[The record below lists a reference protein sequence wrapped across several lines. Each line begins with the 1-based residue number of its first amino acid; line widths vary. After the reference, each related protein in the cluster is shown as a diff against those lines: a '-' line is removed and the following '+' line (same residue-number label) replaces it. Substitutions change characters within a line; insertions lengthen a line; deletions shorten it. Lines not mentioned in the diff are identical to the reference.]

1 MEAGKGSFGRI
12 ENLEYQIEGLIVESR
27 DREFTEYLKK
37 LKDRL
42 YASKYQVD
50 LLQEELDANC
60 KRYEERIQMWTQAQE
75 AQQVQEAQQIQQGQ
89 VQEPQQMQQGQ
100 MQESQQMPVQVPS
113 QSMQSQAQAP
123 QNVRKP
129 IKKDNLEFIIGA
141 TIFGVIGAA
150 FILTDL
156 VLLGMN
162 YTNGF
167 VKGIGLCVICIAV
180 LAFSELVV
188 YRRLPK
194 LGYVLSAIGIG
205 GLYLSVVINFL
216 VLHNFNLWATLIVT
230 MVITVMVVL
239 LSRKRDSLVYRII
252 GMIAGYLCFFT
263 IQKGITNVEFLVVSG
278 MVFLM
283 SVLCIALPL
292 RKRYTAINCIH
303 MCINAIFTLAFL
315 GRAKYCGVTELN
327 FVFIFLASATV
338 VMHLLLAV
346 QVLYQKRCA
355 QADSGKKSETD
366 VLILVFYGISAYILS
381 LRVAFL
387 MGDIYRGI
395 ARATTEG
402 EAGRIILAAC
412 MAAIILAV
420 IGILT
425 FIVLAIK
432 KCPERWAI
440 CYYLNF
446 VIWVIFAGTGRPLI
460 RYEYEYLPGQI
471 ALVVLLL
478 ISKLCCLKKIREL
491 KVSDAILTT
500 YICLYIVSSAMAG
513 DAYEVILLVGG
524 VLLSILLLSQWK
536 TYQEVVLTLALAVFA
551 YQVIPSQLRL
561 PAVAGLFFVGIL
573 LFNNVK
579 RWKDEKI
586 FVYNIF
592 MLIGQAY
599 CFLIL
604 YNPVYQGAYLTY
616 LCMLIFGLATIIVT
630 FNDKYQM
637 DFKGKNMILA
647 IFLSYM
653 SFAFRTGENI
663 VNSILLM
670 VVALICVGIG
680 FAKNQKAVRIYGLT
694 LSLLVCAKIGVYD
707 FVEASTLQKTILF
720 FIVGVI
726 ALIIAGIYIILEKK
740 RSDAENKRQNNFVW
754 QEAPAEAGTFIEP
767 EQPIEQEQSIEP
779 ERFIGQEQSM
789 GQ

>member
-1 MEAGKGSFGRI
+1 MEEGKGSLGRI
-12 ENLEYQIEGLIVESR
+12 ENMEYQIEGLISESR
-27 DREFTEYLKK
+27 DREFTEYLNN
-37 LKDRL
+37 LKNRL
-42 YASKYQVD
+42 FASKYQVD

-60 KRYEERIQMWTQAQE
+60 KRYEERMRILAQMQQEQAQAQE
-75 AQQVQEAQQIQQGQ
+75 PPQMAAQLKQVQEQ
-89 VQEPQQMQQGQ
+89 VQAQEPQGQQMQQEQ
-100 MQESQQMPVQVPS
+100 ARVQELQVPL
-113 QSMQSQAQAP
+113 P

-129 IKKDNLEFIIGA
+129 VKKDNLEFIVGA
-141 TIFGVIGAA
+141 TIFGIIGAA

-162 YTNGF
+162 YMNGF
-167 VKGIGLCVICIAV
+167 VKGMGLCIICIAV
-180 LAFSELVV
+180 LAFSELTV

-194 LGYVLSAIGIG
+194 MGCVLSAIGIG
-205 GLYLSVVINFL
+205 GLYLSTVINFL
-216 VLHNFNLWATLIVT
+216 VLHNFNLWATLITT
-230 MVITVMVVL
+230 MAITIMVVL

-263 IQKGITNVEFLVVSG
+263 IQAGITNIEFLVVSG

-283 SVLCIALPL
+283 SILCIALPL
-292 RKRYTAINCIH
+292 RKGCTAINSVH
-303 MCINAIFTLAFL
+303 MCINAIFALAFL
-315 GRAKYCGVTELN
+315 GRAKYCGVTELKYA
-327 FVFIFLASATV
+327 FIFLASATM

-355 QADSGKKSETD
+355 QAGNGKKSESD
-366 VLILVFYGISAYILS
+366 VLILVFYGISAFILS
-381 LRVAFL
+381 LQVAFL
-387 MGDIYRGI
+387 MRNIYYEI
-395 ARATTEG
+395 SRAAAA
-402 EAGRIILAAC
+402 EAEYGGLILAAC
-412 MAAIILAV
+412 LAA
-420 IGILT
+420 GILSVLGILI

-446 VIWVIFAGTGRPLI
+446 IVWVIFAGTKDYLI
-460 RYEYEYLPGQI
+460 KYEYLPEQI

-478 ISKLCCLKKIREL
+478 VSKLFGLKKIKEL

-500 YICLYIVSSAMAG
+500 YVCLSVCVSAMRG
-513 DAYEVILLVGG
+513 TKEAYEAILLVGG
-524 VLLSILLLSQWK
+524 VLFGILFLSQWK
-536 TYQEVVLTLALAVFA
+536 TYQEVILTLALAVFA
-551 YQVIPSQLRL
+551 YRVVPSQLKL
-561 PAVAGLFFVGIL
+561 PAVVGLFFVGIL
-573 LFNNVK
+573 LFHNVK
-579 RWKDEKI
+579 RWKDQQI

-599 CFLIL
+599 CFLVL

-630 FNDKYQM
+630 FDDKYHM
-637 DFKGKNMILA
+637 GFKGKNMILA

-653 SFAFRTGENI
+653 SFVFRTGEPI

-680 FAKNQKAVRIYGLT
+680 FVKNQKAIRIYGLV
-694 LSLLVCAKIGVYD
+694 LSLLVCGKIGVYD
-707 FVEASTLQKTILF
+707 FVEAPTLQKTILF

-740 RSDAENKRQNNFVW
+740 RSDAENKNRSSITREQDRAGARQLMGQQADV
-754 QEAPAEAGTFIEP
+754 QAG
-767 EQPIEQEQSIEP
+767 QPMGQSI
-779 ERFIGQEQSM
+779 GQ
-789 GQ
+789 